1 MILESVII
9 SEEVLCRYSE
19 SLNLTMNL
27 NGTAN
32 IRSIIFDCESSRDFV
47 QIRDIIIRCLE
58 CVNSVSMM
66 RSDIGN
72 KKFDALIKNKVL
84 LALRVINVLDIAFVT
99 LYDNED
105 NIEIIGIKRI
115 GPIQKTIEA
124 GGGNLRSNNFTYEK
138 LEDGILTDADLL

>member
-19 SLNLTMNL
+19 ILNLTMNL

-105 NIEIIGIKRI
+105 NIEIIGIKSSDKN
-115 GPIQKTIEA
+115 G
-124 GGGNLRSNNFTYEK
+124 
-138 LEDGILTDADLL
+138 

>member
-1 MILESVII
+1 
-9 SEEVLCRYSE
+9 
-19 SLNLTMNL
+19 
-27 NGTAN
+27 
-32 IRSIIFDCESSRDFV
+32 
-47 QIRDIIIRCLE
+47 
-58 CVNSVSMM
+58 
-66 RSDIGN
+66 
-72 KKFDALIKNKVL
+72 LIKNKVL